1 MLLYIL
7 CCLTTL
13 TCMCKYWIII
23 YIIKSRVLLLSK
35 HLPVDLFNFKIKI
48 KAILIQIFE
57 FELKNIKLKQIKR
70 MLIYDLISGSAHLTF
85 PNFPPVSASEQR
97 YAESI
102 QRMVNVVAAAAEA
115 EAGAVCNGFVQS
127 SQDVVDAN
135 KSFVDKDSI
144 VIPIAGENQE
154 HLCTVCQQTRVLL
167 YIVSLNI
174 YRICSFYEPYFSL

>member
-1 MLLYIL
+1 
-7 CCLTTL
+7 
-13 TCMCKYWIII
+13 
-23 YIIKSRVLLLSK
+23 
-35 HLPVDLFNFKIKI
+35 
-48 KAILIQIFE
+48 
-57 FELKNIKLKQIKR
+57 
-70 MLIYDLISGSAHLTF
+70 MLIYDIISGSPHLTF

-144 VIPIAGENQE
+144 VIPVAGENRE
-154 HLCTVCQQTRVLL
+154 MFCTVCQQTRVLL
-167 YIVSLNI
+167 
-174 YRICSFYEPYFSL
+174 